1 MLTGSN
7 ASYLAE
13 LYSRY
18 LDNPN
23 SVDQSWVSFFMELD
37 DDDGAAEHGSPG
49 ASWAASPS
57 GVVDHDDGN
66 GGEAAGRDAMRGLPP
81 ATVAAGLGERANAER
96 VRAATLDSIRALML
110 IRSYRVR
117 GHLIAH
123 FDPLG
128 LEGSTHHPELDPK
141 SYGFGDADLDRPI
154 FINRVLGLE
163 TATLGEILR
172 VLKETYCGTIGVEFM
187 HIQEPDEKAWIQ
199 RRIESIDSRTQ
210 FTPRGKRAIHQRL
223 VEAEGFEN
231 FLHVKYVGTKRF
243 GLDGAESLIPALEQ
257 TLKRGSQLGLRE
269 VILGMPHRGRLNVL
283 ANILQKPYTAI
294 FSEFQGLTAHPD
306 DVGGSGDVKYH
317 LGTSSDRV
325 FDGNSVHLSLTANPS
340 HLEAVNPVVL
350 GKVRAKQTLIGD
362 DDHTQVMGLL
372 MHGDASFAG
381 QGLVAETLCFS
392 QLRGYQTGGTIHF
405 IVNNQIGFT
414 TSPSYSRSSPY
425 PSDVAKMI
433 QAPIFHVNGDDPE
446 AVVHVARIATEY
458 RQEFKRD
465 VVIDMFCYRRFGH
478 NEGDEPAFTQP
489 IMYRAIAKHPTTLDI
504 YTRKLITEGVVTEA
518 ESEATLGAF
527 RARLEQD
534 FEAASGYKPNKTDWL
549 EGRWKGLVQ
558 LSDEE
563 ELREDDTSAPLEALH
578 EAGTALATAPA
589 NFALNPKLTRQ
600 LEAKRKMI
608 ESGDGIDWPTAEA
621 LAFGT
626 LLIEGTP
633 VRLSGQDSG
642 RGTFSQRHSV
652 FVDQDSEERYTSL
665 NHIRRG
671 QARYEVLDSPLSE
684 ASVLGFEYGYTL
696 SDPNALVLWEGQ
708 FGDFAN
714 GAQVIIDQFIASGES
729 KWLRMSGVV
738 MLLPHGFE
746 GQGPEHSSAR
756 LERFLQLCAE
766 DNLQVVNLTTPAN
779 YFHALRRQVRRNF
792 RKPLVVMAPKSLLRH
807 KRVIS
812 RLAELGPD
820 TLFHRVLPDAARLV
834 LDKKVRRVV
843 LCSGKVYY
851 DLVQGRQERA
861 IKDVAI
867 VRVEQLYP
875 WPRQGVLQ
883 QLARYAGAE
892 VTWCQEDPANM
903 GAWTFVY
910 PRLMNILDELD
921 GKTRRPVYVGRKASA
936 SPATGL
942 LANHQKEQAELVEWA
957 LAANIDDIPQPFRR
971 PKKMPKKPKKPREH

>member
-1 MLTGSN
+1 MTMTAPPDSMLTGSN
-7 ASYLAE
+7 ATYIAE

-18 LDNPN
+18 LENPG
-23 SVDQSWVSFFMELD
+23 SVDPSWVSFFTELD
-37 DDDGAAEHGSPG
+37 DDNSQRG
-49 ASWAASPS
+49 ASWASSPLD
-57 GVVDHDDGN
+57 VVGLDDG
-66 GGEAAGRDAMRGLPP
+66 GAQPRAPLVG
-81 ATVAAGLGERANAER
+81 AGLDQRVGAQQ

-117 GHLIAH
+117 GHLIAN

-128 LEGSTHHPELDPK
+128 LEGNTHHPELDPE
-141 SYGFGDADLDRPI
+141 SYGFTAADYDRPI
-154 FINRVLGLE
+154 FINNVLGLE
-163 TATLGEILR
+163 TATLGEIMA

-199 RRIESIDSRTQ
+199 RRIESIHNRTQ
-210 FTPRGKRAIHQRL
+210 FTAMGKRAIHERL
-223 VEAEGFEN
+223 IEAEGFEN
-231 FLHVKYVGTKRF
+231 FLHVRHVGTKRF
-243 GLDGAESLIPALEQ
+243 GLDGGESLIPALEQ
-257 TLKRGSQLGLRE
+257 ILKRGSQLGLRE

-283 ANILQKPYTAI
+283 ANVMQKPYTAI
-294 FSEFQGLTAHPD
+294 FSEFQGVPAHPD
-306 DVGGSGDVKYH
+306 DVEGSGDVKYH

-325 FDGNSVHLSLTANPS
+325 FDGNTVHLSLTANPS

-350 GKVRAKQTLIGD
+350 GKARAKQTLIGD

-372 MHGDASFAG
+372 MHGDAAFAG

-446 AVVHVARIATEY
+446 AAVHVARIATEY

-504 YTRKLITEGVVTEA
+504 YTRKLIAEDVITEA
-518 ESEATLGAF
+518 ESEAAVAGF

-534 FEAASGYKPNKTDWL
+534 FETASGYKPDKADWL

-558 LSDEE
+558 HSGEE
-563 ELREDDTSAPLEALH
+563 ELHEDDTSASLDALH
-578 EAGTALATAPA
+578 EVGTALAKAPA
-589 NFALNPKLTRQ
+589 NFALHPKLTRQ
-600 LEAKRKMI
+600 IKAKRKMI
-608 ESGDGIDWPTAEA
+608 ESGEGVDWATAEA

-626 LLIEGTP
+626 LLIDGNP

-652 FVDQDSEERYTSL
+652 FVDQDNEERYMAL
-665 NHIRRG
+665 NHIRDG

-684 ASVLGFEYGYTL
+684 FSVLGFEYGYTL

-714 GAQVIIDQFIASGES
+714 GAQVIIDQFIGSGES

-756 LERFLQLCAE
+756 LERYLQLCAE
-766 DNLQVVNLTTPAN
+766 DNLQVVNMTTPAN

-792 RKPLVVMAPKSLLRH
+792 RKPLIVMAPKSLLRH
-807 KRVIS
+807 KKVVS
-812 RLAELGPD
+812 KLAELGPD
-820 TLFHRVLPDAARLV
+820 TRFRRVLPEVERLV
-834 LDKKVRRVV
+834 LDKNIRRVV
-843 LCSGKVYY
+843 LCSGKIYY
-851 DLVQGRQERA
+851 DLVEGRQERA

-875 WPRQGVLQ
+875 WPRQGVFQ
-883 QLARYAGAE
+883 QLARYPGAE
-892 VTWCQEDPANM
+892 VVWCQEDPANM
-903 GAWTFVY
+903 GAWTFAY
-910 PRLMNILDELD
+910 PRLMNILDELG
-921 GKTRRPVYVGRKASA
+921 GKAGRPVYVGRKASA

-942 LANHQKEQAELVEWA
+942 LANHQKEQAELVERA
-957 LAANIDDIPQPFRR
+957 LTANIDDIPQPFVR
-971 PKKMPKKPKKPREH
+971 PKKDRGNKD